1 MNKIIVLSISLI
13 LVSSALMA
21 QDSTAHALAVKGLDL
36 GSNLYYKESYE
47 VFQKLIELEPD
58 NPRGYFLS
66 SAVYFWMYTED
77 LKNEEVG
84 DKFRDLSYEAVEVAE
99 AKLEVNENDID
110 AMFYLGGAYG
120 SLGRYYVAQKSYL
133 NAYWYGTKGKN
144 YLEDV
149 VELDSTYYDAYLGLG
164 IYHYLADALPRSVKI
179 LSFLLGIQG
188 DREQG
193 LREIMLAAEKGTYTK
208 TEAMF
213 VLAGLYTF
221 REERQEEAIEIF
233 NELLEKYPENPGA
246 LLALGRCY
254 ENFGNCDL
262 ALDAYNRILANK
274 GSQSRLP
281 RGTVYYRVGDSYFS
295 KNDFERAKN
304 NFLLAIA
311 SDTAEVGKKRWTTS
325 RAHLKA
331 AQCYEILGEIE
342 SAKYQLSLISEEDG
356 GRSYRDAQERI
367 ENRMREID
375 IGMIKADNLEE
386 CNNSV
391 DESLAS
397 YIAISKRYSQETDP
411 YVKERLIEVDYR
423 KAEIYMDKKEYSKA
437 ISLFEQIVEL
447 TKDRDEWILYRSYFY
462 LGNCY
467 KMIENYNSARE
478 AYDAAENSDDDR
490 LLARIEKAREDLPE
504 E

>member
-1 MNKIIVLSISLI
+1 MNKIIVISISLI
-13 LVSSALMA
+13 LLSSALMA
-21 QDSTAHALAVKGLDL
+21 QDSTAHALAVKGLEL

-66 SAVYFWMYTED
+66 SAIYFWMYTED

-84 DKFRDLSYEAVEVAE
+84 NKFRDISYEAVEVAE
-99 AKLEVNENDID
+99 AKLDENENDID

-120 SLGRYYVAQKSYL
+120 SLGRYYVVQKSYL
-133 NAYWYGTKGKN
+133 NAYWYGKKGKN

-179 LSFLLGIQG
+179 LSFLLGMQG

-193 LREIMLAAEKGTYTK
+193 LLEIMLAAEKGTYTK

-213 VLAGLYTF
+213 VLAGLYAF
-221 REERQEEAIEIF
+221 REDRQKEAIEIF
-233 NELLEKYPENPGA
+233 NKLLEKYPENPGA
-246 LLALGRCY
+246 LIALGRCY

-262 ALDAYNRILANK
+262 AFDAYSRILANK

-281 RGTVYYRVGDSYFS
+281 RGTVYYRVGESYFS

-325 RAHLKA
+325 RAHLKV
-331 AQCYEILGEIE
+331 AQCYEIMGDIE

-356 GRSYRDAQERI
+356 GRSYRNAQERI

-375 IGMIKADNLEE
+375 ISMIKADNFKE
-386 CNNSV
+386 CNNF
-391 DESLAS
+391 DQAFAS
-397 YIAISKRYSQETDP
+397 YKKIMEQYSQDTDP
-411 YVKERLIEVDYR
+411 YIKERFIEIKYSMAAMYR
-423 KAEIYMDKKEYSKA
+423 ENKNYSKA
-437 ISLFEQIVEL
+437 ISLFEQIIES
-447 TKDRDEWILYRSYFY
+447 TKERDERILYRSYFY
-462 LGNCY
+462 LGYCY
-467 KMIENYNSARE
+467 KMIGNYNSARE
-478 AYDAAENSDDDR
+478 SYDAAENTDDDR
-490 LLARIEKAREDLPE
+490 LLARIEEAREDLPE